1 MVNATRWSTSEAG
14 ALHTEKDIGLVL
26 SVAQAAE
33 LCGVSVDTIRR
44 RLHSGDLPGAARDG
58 ATTNAAWLI
67 PGSSL
72 CRARL
77 CSPEKLAAFQQS
89 PSEGPAPN
97 AELADL
103 TAELAKERVQREMA
117 EQMLAQMRS
126 EVDHLRRMVERLLPE
141 MSPTSARRAS

>member
-1 MVNATRWSTSEAG
+1 MVNATRWSTSEA
-14 ALHTEKDIGLVL
+14 ATLRTEKEVELVL

-44 RLHSGDLPGAARDG
+44 RLHSGGLPGAARDG
-58 ATTNAAWLI
+58 TTANAAWLI

-72 CRARL
+72 KRAGL
-77 CSPEKLAAFQQS
+77 CSSEILGAFQQS
-89 PSEGPAPN
+89 ASEGAAPS
-97 AELADL
+97 AELAEL

-141 MSPTSARRAS
+141 MSPTSARRVS